1 MKIYKKLLAAAAAF
15 ALAGAMASCGSTSNS
30 AGSTAAGDD
39 EDLASYEDKVVVE
52 DTEEVEAIPEGE
64 DSELEWLSYFDIN
77 PSKNSKEKRVDLD
90 LFEKKGG
97 KIKYTPTTSMQK
109 YDQLA
114 ARLLSNDAPDLFWF
128 EQKMTYPVYCVK
140 GMFQPIDEVVDFDSD
155 LWKDM
160 KDLGEQFKLGDKH
173 FVAPIAIS
181 PLSVMTYNK
190 EFIEANALDDPYD
203 IYMDGDWTWNEWY
216 RLMQEFCEGGSPEDE
231 RFGVNGWFGAFFFQ
245 STGKTLIQ
253 YDAEKDEYVSN
264 ITDPDFDRA
273 ASVLYDV
280 QKNGMYYGDW
290 IGSATDCF
298 KKNILFYGMGTWAVS
313 PKEGDNWG
321 IVPMPR
327 DPNSDKNYTT
337 IDITAYMWVKGSKK
351 SAAVKTWYECA
362 RIAATDPQ
370 YTDAGK
376 EKFFV
381 TQPYW
386 TEEMYEM
393 ANVEPISDK
402 YIKVVDPGYGISTEL
417 SNDDAATNPTKEA
430 VIPYMY
436 SSVMKTDDDGKQY
449 TWTQLRE
456 MYSSTIDSN
465 LKDFNEEYH
474 KFLEENK

>member
-1 MKIYKKLLAAAAAF
+1 MKTYKRLLSALAALAFAAAAA
-15 ALAGAMASCGSTSNS
+15 SCGSSASGGSANS
-30 AGSTAAGDD
+30 EED
-39 EDLASYEDKVVVE
+39 DLASYEDQVVVE
-52 DTEEVEAIPEGE
+52 DTEEVDSIPEGAE
-64 DSELEWLSYFDIN
+64 SELEWLSYFDIN

-97 KIKYTPTTSMQK
+97 KIKYSATSSMTK

-114 ARLLSNDAPDLFWF
+114 ARLLSNDPPDMFWF

-140 GMFQPIDEVVDFDSD
+140 GMFQPVDPIVDFDSD
-155 LWKDM
+155 LWSDM
-160 KDLGEQFKLGDKH
+160 KDLADKYTLGGEH
-173 FVAPIAIS
+173 YVAPVEVSA
-181 PLSVMTYNK
+181 LSVMTYNK
-190 EFIEANALDDPYD
+190 DFIEANALDDPYD
-203 IYMDGDWTWNEWY
+203 IYMEGDWTWDEWY
-216 RLMQEFCEGGSPEDE
+216 RLMQEYVAGGTAEEE
-231 RFGVNGWFGAFFFQ
+231 RYGVNGWFGAFFFQ

-264 ITDPDFDRA
+264 IMDPDFDRA
-273 ASVLYDV
+273 SSLLYDV
-280 QKNGMYYGDW
+280 QKNHMYYPDW

-327 DPNSDKNYTT
+327 DPNSDKLYTT
-337 IDITAYMWVKGSKK
+337 IGLTAYMWVKGSQKND
-351 SAAVKTWYECA
+351 AMRIWNECA

-370 YTDAGK
+370 YTEAGK

-456 MYSSTIDSN
+456 MYSATIDSN
-465 LKDFNEEYH
+465 LKDFNAEYH
-474 KFLEENK
+474 KFLGK